1 MYMIS
6 IHNTSSVLFD
16 LLLRTLAGGGRPVC
30 LMGIVGFACFFFNDW
45 NDCHKGKKGLRW
57 LFPAGAV
64 LLGVAVAGL
73 CIGRAAP
80 LSGVPQKIAGIFAL
94 VFAVTEIYTLFFAL
108 PAGPS
113 YTEPGAKRQ
122 AVVHGVYALCRH
134 PGVLWMI
141 GLLLCLWLCCGFPL
155 WAAAIYSLLDIFL
168 VVYEDRC
175 VFPVLL
181 DGYGAYQKETPF
193 LIPSFGSIRAA
204 VTSFRMKNKEKERVQ

>member
-1 MYMIS
+1 MIS

-80 LSGVPQKIAGIFAL
+80 LSGVPQKIAGIFAP
-94 VFAVTEIYTLFFAL
+94 VFAVTEIYTLFFCLAGRPLLHRAWCKTAGRCARGICIVPASWCVVDDWPAAVSVAL
-108 PAGPS
+108 
-113 YTEPGAKRQ
+113 
-122 AVVHGVYALCRH
+122 
-134 PGVLWMI
+134 
-141 GLLLCLWLCCGFPL
+141 L
-155 WAAAIYSLLDIFL
+155 WAPPLGSGDLQFT
-168 VVYEDRC
+168 
-175 VFPVLL
+175 
-181 DGYGAYQKETPF
+181 GYF
-193 LIPSFGSIRAA
+193 FGGL
-204 VTSFRMKNKEKERVQ
+204 